1 MGNVCACQDGL
12 LTSFEQP
19 SAHSGLPWRSVHS
32 LIITFCMIEVVKLV
46 QIEEEGKR
54 GMTECDKESSVHTH
68 THTHLL
74 KYTRIQTSGISVYR
88 DCLVNS
94 NITGWSI
101 PPLLDVNQIE
111 ISQKSYQQCQ
121 HKKGDSLALVLML
134 HIISAETALVLIS
147 HWSFSTC

>member
-54 GMTECDKESSVHTH
+54 GMTECEEERSTH
-68 THTHLL
+68 THTHSPTEV
-74 KYTRIQTSGISVYR
+74 YTHT
-88 DCLVNS
+88 N
-94 NITGWSI
+94 
-101 PPLLDVNQIE
+101 
-111 ISQKSYQQCQ
+111 
-121 HKKGDSLALVLML
+121 
-134 HIISAETALVLIS
+134 
-147 HWSFSTC
+147 